1 MNDVVI
7 EPQRPDAP
15 EATQLILEL
24 EAVLDPLYPPTSRHG
39 FSIDK
44 LLRED
49 VPFFVVRHQGT
60 AAGCG
65 GIKFFDAARDEAA
78 YGELKRMYVR
88 PQFRGLGLGTRL
100 LEHLADY
107 AQGHGV
113 HVLRLET
120 GIHQTAAIRM
130 YERWGFVQISPFG
143 AYKVDPLSL
152 FYERRLD

>member
-49 VPFFVVRHQGT
+49 VPFFVVRHKGT

-65 GIKFFDAARDEAA
+65 GIKFFDAARDEVA

-100 LEHLADY
+100 LGLAE
-107 AQGHGV
+107 AMAESAAALERQALAAAGEAGHPV
-113 HVLRLET
+113 R
-120 GIHQTAAIRM
+120 ITATT
-130 YERWGFVQISPFG
+130 P
-143 AYKVDPLSL
+143 
-152 FYERRLD
+152 